1 MIKLTILL
9 AALVTAMQNGDEHVR
24 SQDKFRSALKDE
36 ELAAMICKFAFN
48 GMIHASVKVT
58 VPIIQWN

>member
-1 MIKLTILL
+1 MIKFAILL
-9 AALVTAMQNGDEHVR
+9 AALATAMQNGDGHVR

-48 GMIHASVKVT
+48 GMIHGMLR
-58 VPIIQWN
+58 